1 MPTIAEENQ
10 QYINY
15 LASPFALDTDDPIL
29 LAKDDDSTIVKYVN
43 QILDAA
49 IQQGASDIHFEP
61 YEQEYRIRYRQ
72 DGLLIEVAHPPLNLA
87 NRISSRLKVM
97 ANLDIAERRKPQ
109 DGRFQLHRPSSHS
122 VDCRISTCPT
132 ISGEKVVVRILDTCA
147 IQLDVDLLGLSDLQ
161 KEHFLRC
168 LQKPQGLI
176 LVSGPT
182 GSGKTVT
189 LYTALQLLNSKEKNI
204 STAEDPVEI
213 KVSGVNQVNMN
224 SKAGLTFSNILRSFL
239 RQDPDIIMIG
249 EIRDLETAELAI
261 RAAHTGHLVLATL
274 HSNSAAEILT
284 RLKNLGIPSFNLANS
299 VSLLIAQRLVRRLC
313 EYCKPAM
320 LEMVTLAN
328 RNNLQGCMHCT
339 NGYSG
344 RLGLFE
350 VMPISMPIRQLI
362 LSEANSFDILQ
373 QAQAE
378 GMLSI
383 YQSGL
388 EKVQQGLTT
397 LEEVNRVAVS

>member
-1 MPTIAEENQ
+1 MPTIVQE
-10 QYINY
+10 INY
-15 LASPFALDTDDPIL
+15 LSSPFALDSDTPPL
-29 LAKDDDSTIVKYVN
+29 LAEDYDTTVVKYLN
-43 QILDAA
+43 QILNTA

-72 DGLLIEVAHPPLNLA
+72 DGLLIEVAQPPLSLA

-109 DGRFQLHRPSSHS
+109 DGRFQLSRPSSHN

-132 ISGEKVVVRILDTCA
+132 INGEKVVVRILDTRA
-147 IQLDVDLLGLSDLQ
+147 IQLDIDSLGMSSLQ

-168 LQKPQGLI
+168 LHKPQGLI

-213 KVSGVNQVNMN
+213 KIPGINQVNMN
-224 SKAGLTFSNILRSFL
+224 SKVGLSFSNILRSFL

-261 RAAHTGHLVLATL
+261 KAAHTGHLVLATV
-274 HSNSAAEILT
+274 HSNSAAETLT
-284 RLKNLGIPSFNLANS
+284 RLRNLGVPSFNLANS
-299 VSLLIAQRLVRRLC
+299 VSLLLAQRLARRLC
-313 EYCKPAM
+313 EHCKPQ
-320 LEMVTLAN
+320 L
-328 RNNLQGCMHCT
+328 GCTHCT

-350 VMPISMPIRQLI
+350 VMPISIPIRQLI
-362 LSEANSFDILQ
+362 LSEANSLDILEL
-373 QAQAE
+373 AQGE
-378 GMLSI
+378 GMQSI

-388 EKVQQGLTT
+388 EKVKQGLTT
-397 LEEVNRVAVS
+397 LEEVNRVALS